1 MYCKTR
7 DLLLVLAMSTIAM
20 GQANGAD
27 LSGKHAVRG
36 AGLTKCQVF
45 LDAYQQ
51 KGPEAHVFF
60 GWIDGYISGL
70 NELSPNTYDRV
81 PWQST
86 ELVAEVVRRAC
97 TATPS
102 GFFFAELRAVI
113 VAMDNERLAAGEE
126 KKVLEMGEH
135 RAVVYPD
142 TLRRAQRALRVGGHY
157 DGDINGKFDPATH
170 SAIIKFQTAKG
181 IPVSGLPGP
190 ITLWALLVEK

>member
-1 MYCKTR
+1 M
-7 DLLLVLAMSTIAM
+7 LMIGIVIHNNNFLIAPLVLNVFQSV
-20 GQANGAD
+20 QNGVLLPVAWND
-27 LSGKHAVRG
+27 
-36 AGLTKCQVF
+36 
-45 LDAYQQ
+45 DAYVPSAF
-51 KGPEAHVFF
+51 GRTCAGRAHFPVCA
-60 GWIDGYISGL
+60 
-70 NELSPNTYDRV
+70 SPDMMK
-81 PWQST
+81 
-86 ELVAEVVRRAC
+86 
-97 TATPS
+97 
-102 GFFFAELRAVI
+102 FAELRAVI

>member
-1 MYCKTR
+1 
-7 DLLLVLAMSTIAM
+7 MS
-20 GQANGAD
+20 
-27 LSGKHAVRG
+27 
-36 AGLTKCQVF
+36 
-45 LDAYQQ
+45 
-51 KGPEAHVFF
+51 
-60 GWIDGYISGL
+60 IDGGI
-70 NELSPNTYDRV
+70 
-81 PWQST
+81 
-86 ELVAEVVRRAC
+86 
-97 TATPS
+97 
-102 GFFFAELRAVI
+102 AELRAVI

-190 ITLWALLVEK
+190 ITLWALLVEKWCLGTAIHDWMTRHLALRQENSIVDNRSARLPKLVDIIQCETCNNVP